1 MWTICQI
8 IFLKKSYICISEFNL
23 CFCFFLCFCR
33 QYAAA
38 QQDLLEALRL
48 APKNR
53 ELQRLLTRVKEECR
67 EQMARYESGQY
78 GAPDLMDRI
87 SEDEDDSLAFD
98 PRLLASQGSSS
109 GGLASSGDLGDGA
122 SREGIHQSPDETPL

>member
-1 MWTICQI
+1 MMC
-8 IFLKKSYICISEFNL
+8 FNL
-23 CFCFFLCFCR
+23 LLFLFAR

-53 ELQRLLTRVKEECR
+53 ELQRLLTRVQEECR
-67 EQMARYESGQY
+67 EQMARFESGQH
-78 GAPDLMDRI
+78 GAPEMMDRI

-109 GGLASSGDLGDGA
+109 GGMASSGHGDGVMTPG
-122 SREGIHQSPDETPL
+122 EGVHRAPEETPL